1 MNSQFLITEV
11 DNKIYE
17 FESAIIQE
25 ATTIMQSEGYVKFY
39 YDVSDYVFEDASGD
53 KHQIPE
59 EMDQS
64 LDRFN
69 AILGREKMEIN
80 L

>member
-1 MNSQFLITEV
+1 MKSQFLITVV
-11 DNKIYE
+11 DNKIFE
-17 FESAIIQE
+17 FETAIIQE

-39 YDVSDYVFEDASGD
+39 YDVSDYVFEDASGN

-69 AILGREKMEIN
+69 AILGREKMVIN